1 MATGISETKI
11 MSTISDEHSL
21 NLFRTIALAK
31 NDNGVALTSK
41 TKELTRKQY
50 YSRMSRMIKVGLV
63 KRKNGK
69 YSLTSLGKVV
79 HESGRIIE
87 EALKEYWKLR
97 AIDSI
102 QTFGAVNGYTTETY
116 KSLHKEYVKVPYR
129 LSNKKNIKTQI
140 MQTVSIKC
148 YNITQ
153 FCSKFINI
161 YT

>member
-1 MATGISETKI
+1 MTTGISQTNI

-102 QTFGAVNGYTTETY
+102 QTFDRTALPHEERKKIIDTLFNDNE
-116 KSLHKEYVKVPYR
+116 KIKEVI
-129 LSNKKNIKTQI
+129 L
-140 MQTVSIKC
+140 
-148 YNITQ
+148 
-153 FCSKFINI
+153 
-161 YT
+161 

>member
-1 MATGISETKI
+1 MCLAMTIEISETNLI
-11 MSTISDEHSL
+11 STISNEDSL
-21 NLFRTIALAK
+21 DLFRIIALAK

-102 QTFGAVNGYTTETY
+102 QTFDRTVLPHEERKKIIDTLFNDNE
-116 KSLHKEYVKVPYR
+116 KIKEVI
-129 LSNKKNIKTQI
+129 L
-140 MQTVSIKC
+140 
-148 YNITQ
+148 
-153 FCSKFINI
+153 
-161 YT
+161 

>member
-1 MATGISETKI
+1 MTTGISETKI

-31 NDNGVALTSK
+31 NDNGVVLTSK

-102 QTFGAVNGYTTETY
+102 QTFDRTVLPHEERKKIIDTLFNDNEKIKEVILCEKQQEYRYT
-116 KSLHKEYVKVPYR
+116 
-129 LSNKKNIKTQI
+129 NDKKDT
-140 MQTVSIKC
+140 
-148 YNITQ
+148 
-153 FCSKFINI
+153 
-161 YT
+161 

>member
-1 MATGISETKI
+1 MTTGISQTNI

-102 QTFGAVNGYTTETY
+102 QTFDRTVLPHEERKKIIDTLFNDNE
-116 KSLHKEYVKVPYR
+116 KIKEVI
-129 LSNKKNIKTQI
+129 L
-140 MQTVSIKC
+140 
-148 YNITQ
+148 
-153 FCSKFINI
+153 
-161 YT
+161 

>member
-1 MATGISETKI
+1 MTTGISETKI

-21 NLFRTIALAK
+21 NLFRTIALSK

-102 QTFGAVNGYTTETY
+102 QTFDRTVLPHEERKKIIDTLFNDNE
-116 KSLHKEYVKVPYR
+116 KIKEVI
-129 LSNKKNIKTQI
+129 L
-140 MQTVSIKC
+140 
-148 YNITQ
+148 
-153 FCSKFINI
+153 
-161 YT
+161 

>member
-1 MATGISETKI
+1 MTTGISETKI

-50 YSRMSRMIKVGLV
+50 YSRMSRMIKIGLV

-102 QTFGAVNGYTTETY
+102 QTFDRTVLPHEERKKIIDTLFNDNEKIKEVILCEKQQEHRYT
-116 KSLHKEYVKVPYR
+116 
-129 LSNKKNIKTQI
+129 NDKKDT
-140 MQTVSIKC
+140 
-148 YNITQ
+148 
-153 FCSKFINI
+153 
-161 YT
+161 

>member
-1 MATGISETKI
+1 
-11 MSTISDEHSL
+11 L

-102 QTFGAVNGYTTETY
+102 QTFDRTVLPHEERKKIIDTLFNDNE
-116 KSLHKEYVKVPYR
+116 KIKEVI
-129 LSNKKNIKTQI
+129 L
-140 MQTVSIKC
+140 
-148 YNITQ
+148 
-153 FCSKFINI
+153 
-161 YT
+161 

>member
-1 MATGISETKI
+1 MTTGISETKI

-69 YSLTSLGKVV
+69 YSLTSLGKIV

-102 QTFGAVNGYTTETY
+102 QTFDRTVLPHEERKKIIDTLFNDNE
-116 KSLHKEYVKVPYR
+116 KIKEVI
-129 LSNKKNIKTQI
+129 L
-140 MQTVSIKC
+140 
-148 YNITQ
+148 
-153 FCSKFINI
+153 
-161 YT
+161 